1 MDIGNLIDSGVSFFQ
16 NHTLWAVLA
25 AVAVGAVIFWKPK
38 ATFKLAL
45 VGFAVGAFLY
55 VFAFIFDLASE
66 GIEETEKFTA
76 TPNVK
81 VD

>member
-1 MDIGNLIDSGVSFFQ
+1 MDISNLIDSGASFFQ

-25 AVAVGAVIFWKPK
+25 VVAAGAVIFWKPK
-38 ATFKLAL
+38 ATFKLGL
-45 VGFAVGAFLY
+45 VGFAVAAFLY
-55 VFAFIFDLASE
+55 VFSLIFDLASE

-76 TPNVK
+76 TPDVK